1 MRLISQ
7 NGEFDV
13 PYEIAVLSRTE
24 NIIRVYVPIVG
35 EKGTIMATYSTEEKA
50 KIITIELTLR
60 ELKLIRDSM
69 YKVSYAELESLN
81 RGKDIPYAYSDLE
94 KAIDEV
100 ENILEA

>member
-1 MRLISQ
+1 MK
-7 NGEFDV
+7 
-13 PYEIAVLSRTE
+13 YEESRQQE
-24 NIIRVYVPIVG
+24 G
-35 EKGTIMATYSTEEKA
+35 LGTD
-50 KIITIELTLR
+50 ITIELTLR

-69 YKVSYAELESLN
+69 CKVSYAELESLN